1 MLSVEILKFVILL
14 IFFIWITLL
23 SCFELYYKIS
33 TNNTDL
39 LHTFEEIN
47 SNNKVI
53 LSHLTKNQ
61 SKQEIFIPL
70 EIEFEIELSTINKTK
85 QNVTNINWLK
95 YDKTYNKNI
104 TCDFFSLLRKECLPS
119 F

>member
-1 MLSVEILKFVILL
+1 MSNDDIEKIQKYASKQSKANDEISKD
-14 IFFIWITLL
+14 
-23 SCFELYYKIS
+23 YKIS

-39 LHTFEEIN
+39 LHTFEKIN

-61 SKQEIFIPL
+61 SKQEIFIRL

-104 TCDFFSLLRKECLPS
+104 TCDFFSLLQKECLPS